1 PARVRIFLKKSCP
14 VRVPCRAYL
23 WGGALP
29 LLRSR
34 RAQVCSCEVFP
45 PGEHWESC
53 EDSTMAELSLHTHE
67 MQAWIKLWQEGDT
80 WGADQL
86 ILAAQ
91 RRLERLAH
99 SMLRGFPQVA
109 RQFET
114 GDILHTA
121 LMRLLNN
128 LREAIPA
135 STREFFGF
143 AAFHIRRS
151 LIDLARSGRGV
162 R

>member
-1 PARVRIFLKKSCP
+1 
-14 VRVPCRAYL
+14 
-23 WGGALP
+23 
-29 LLRSR
+29 
-34 RAQVCSCEVFP
+34 
-45 PGEHWESC
+45 GEHWESC

-162 R
+162 REAAALVHATGSGRDFFQSLVDPAAAENLELWENFHE